1 MIQIDIEK
9 VKQRLVDINESIK
22 EIQNLTSLEAD
33 IFWSEKRNMA
43 ALKYYLLQAIEA
55 LGSICVHICA
65 KKFNKGVSSLGE
77 CIEILE
83 KEGILNKDL
92 SVRLKNMI
100 RFRNKLVHR
109 YREIEDQKVYDYA
122 RKDIQDFVD
131 FMNAIKKVLS

>member
-1 MIQIDIEK
+1 MHIDIEK

-83 KEGILNKDL
+83 KEGVLDKDL
-92 SVRLKNMI
+92 SVRLRNMI

-109 YREIEDQKVYDYA
+109 YWEIEDPKVYDYA
-122 RKDIQDFVD
+122 REDIQDFVD